1 MKALKL
7 LKFLIKI
14 FLLAPAILSTQSLAL
29 ARSDECQVSSDVEF
43 FDLTA
48 FAVEPYLPSLDENGV
63 PYLKGADLA
72 NAEINHYRQ
81 QYKSA
86 PIVRLSMDRYASLT
100 ANSPDA
106 FKNFESRLIVIDPE
120 CNELKL
126 FFGNLIGKSVVNYTT
141 YLAMYDAAN
150 RLNHQPMRRFIEQRV
165 KLKPKDIGDILTILK
180 SDLAYD
186 PTLVKSTLSEDFL
199 DGLNLRGN
207 NHQAIGGELA
217 LLSFAKKGGSALF
230 ADDKIEMLFIL
241 PQAKRGLTNDEKL
254 LVLLSD
260 GSAHFIPDLDHQLA
274 RYSLE
279 QLGVP
284 TSVVKVK
291 HIHNGQKY
299 LCRLDEVGHWYS
311 VSNGSRVRECNFNQV
326 LMRAVQNGG
335 WVTTFDEDSSPVTFD
350 KIRRIFDEFG
360 SLTVF
365 D

>member
-1 MKALKL
+1 MKL
-7 LKFLIKI
+7 LNFIISIFFLTSTI
-14 FLLAPAILSTQSLAL
+14 ASTQSLSL
-29 ARSDECQVSSDVEF
+29 TLSDECKVSSDVEF

-48 FAVEPYLPSLDENGV
+48 FVVEPYVPSLDENGV

-72 NAEINHYRQ
+72 NAEANHYRK

-100 ANSPDA
+100 ANSADA

-126 FFGNLIGKSVVNYTT
+126 FFGNLIGKSVVNYST
-141 YLAMYDAAN
+141 YLEMFEAAN
-150 RLNHQPMRRFIEQRV
+150 RLEHKELKRFVEQRV
-165 KLKPKDIGDILTILK
+165 RLKPKKIDDILKVLK
-180 SDLAYD
+180 SDLAFD
-186 PTLVKSTLSEDFL
+186 PTLIKSTLTDDFL
-199 DGLNLRGN
+199 NSLKLRGN
-207 NHQAIGGELA
+207 SHYALGGELA
-217 LLSFAKKGGSALF
+217 LLSFAKKGGLATF
-230 ADDKIEMLFIL
+230 ANNKVEMLFVL
-241 PQAKRGLTNDEKL
+241 PESKRGLTDDDKM

-284 TSVVKVK
+284 TAVLRVK

-299 LCRLDEVGHWYS
+299 LCQLDQVGHWYS

-326 LMRAVQNGG
+326 LMRAIQNGG
-335 WVTTFDEDSSPVTFD
+335 WVTTFDEDTSPVTFD
-350 KIRRIFDEFG
+350 KIRSIFDEFG
-360 SLTVF
+360 SLTVH

>member
-1 MKALKL
+1 MKTLKL
-7 LKFLIKI
+7 LKFLIRI
-14 FLLAPAILSTQSLAL
+14 VLLTPAILSTQSLAL
-29 ARSDECQVSSDVEF
+29 ALSDECQVSSDVEF

-63 PYLKGADLA
+63 PYLKGTDLA

-106 FKNFESRLIVIDPE
+106 FKNFESRLVVIDPE

-141 YLAMYDAAN
+141 YLEMYDAAN
-150 RLNHQPMRRFIEQRV
+150 RLNHQELKSFIEQRV
-165 KLKPKDIGDILTILK
+165 KLKPKNIDDILTVLK
-180 SDLAYD
+180 SDLAFD
-186 PTLVKSTLSEDFL
+186 PNLIKSTLSDDFL
-199 DGLNLRGN
+199 KSLNLRGN
-207 NHQAIGGELA
+207 NQHAIGGELA
-217 LLSFAKKGGSALF
+217 LLSFAKKGGSAAF
-230 ADDKIEMLFIL
+230 ANDKIEMVFVL
-241 PQAKRGLTNDEKL
+241 PQTNRGLTDDKKV

-260 GSAHFIPDLDHQLA
+260 GSAHFIPDLDYQLA

-284 TSVVKVK
+284 TSVLRVK
-291 HIHNGQKY
+291 HIHNGQRY
-299 LCRLDEVGHWYS
+299 LCQLDEVGHWYS
-311 VSNGSRVRECNFNQV
+311 VFKGSRVRECNFNQV
-326 LMRAVQNGG
+326 LMRAIQNGG
-335 WVTTFDEDSSPVTFD
+335 WVTTFDEDTSPVTFD

>member
-1 MKALKL
+1 M
-7 LKFLIKI
+7 
-14 FLLAPAILSTQSLAL
+14 
-29 ARSDECQVSSDVEF
+29 
-43 FDLTA
+43 
-48 FAVEPYLPSLDENGV
+48 
-63 PYLKGADLA
+63 
-72 NAEINHYRQ
+72 
-81 QYKSA
+81 
-86 PIVRLSMDRYASLT
+86 
-100 ANSPDA
+100 
-106 FKNFESRLIVIDPE
+106 
-120 CNELKL
+120 
-126 FFGNLIGKSVVNYTT
+126 
-141 YLAMYDAAN
+141 
-150 RLNHQPMRRFIEQRV
+150 
-165 KLKPKDIGDILTILK
+165 
-180 SDLAYD
+180 AYD

-299 LCRLDEVGHWYS
+299 LCQLDEVGHWYS
-311 VSNGSRVRECNFNQV
+311 ISKGSRVRECNFNQV

-335 WVTTFDEDSSPVTFD
+335 WVTTFDEDNSPVTFD
-350 KIRRIFDEFG
+350 KIRRIFDEYG